1 MSESQTAATVTDL
14 SKLLSAMKTMTD
26 LDPNAIQLYT
36 VKAERIQGEPN
47 CMVKLPCK
55 YEGED
60 LVVLVGIAAAA
71 TN

>member
-1 MSESQTAATVTDL
+1 
-14 SKLLSAMKTMTD
+14 MKTMTD